1 VNPVLTPQ
9 QAKVIL
15 FLAKGKTQR
24 EIAHELRLSR
34 YRVRVIVRRLCD
46 LYDVDY
52 GWELADA
59 AAERRPEVELPDDGR
74 IRLDGTHPGV

>member
-1 VNPVLTPQ
+1 
-9 QAKVIL
+9 
-15 FLAKGKTQR
+15 
-24 EIAHELRLSR
+24 
-34 YRVRVIVRRLCD
+34 VIVRRLCD